1 MKVFEMKK
9 VNYAVMVYNYGKY
22 MFVTKLN
29 GSFAE
34 WEEKEKVLLMSKG
47 MAEDLAFGLTLNG
60 RLAMVVVVPNYINHL
75 MND

>member
-1 MKVFEMKK
+1 MKK

-47 MAEDLAFGLTLNG
+47 MAEDLALGLTLNR

>member
-1 MKVFEMKK
+1 MKK
-9 VNYAVMVYNYGKY
+9 VNYAVMVYDYGKY

-29 GSFAE
+29 GRFAE

-47 MAEDLAFGLTLNG
+47 MAEDLALGLTLNG